1 MREYLVGIKGTGM
14 SHLAGYLAK
23 AGDDVC
29 GEDIAED
36 FYTAPLLDGIDIRPL
51 GSRLPEGIDELVASA
66 GFLDRE
72 VAAIREARERGIPVL
87 SYPQKLAQ
95 LSRDRSTAH
104 AFWTAHRPGTAATG
118 DW

>member
-51 GSRLPEGIDELVASA
+51 GSRLPEGIDEL
-66 GFLDRE
+66 GRL
-72 VAAIREARERGIPVL
+72 P
-87 SYPQKLAQ
+87 
-95 LSRDRSTAH
+95 
-104 AFWTAHRPGTAATG
+104 
-118 DW
+118 

>member
-36 FYTAPLLDGIDIRPL
+36 FYTAPLLDGIDIRPHHVPDF
-51 GSRLPEGIDELVASA
+51 RHQLPLIYEA
-66 GFLDRE
+66 GLIAGEDNR
-72 VAAIREARERGIPVL
+72 
-87 SYPQKLAQ
+87 
-95 LSRDRSTAH
+95 
-104 AFWTAHRPGTAATG
+104 
-118 DW
+118 